1 MMLSVLHGVLGLLN
15 FKERSIKHSPK
26 GKYVGHYSPLVDWSQ
41 RRFAS
46 LSVWT
51 YVEEMFGSVG
61 NLYNPSTGENDAG
74 GWL

>member
-1 MMLSVLHGVLGLLN
+1 MLSVLHGVLGLST

-26 GKYVGHYSPLVDWSQ
+26 GKYVGHYSPLVGWSQ

-46 LSVWT
+46 FLVWT
-51 YVEEMFGSVG
+51 YVEEMFGSAA
-61 NLYNPSTGENDAG
+61 NLYNPSTGDNDAG